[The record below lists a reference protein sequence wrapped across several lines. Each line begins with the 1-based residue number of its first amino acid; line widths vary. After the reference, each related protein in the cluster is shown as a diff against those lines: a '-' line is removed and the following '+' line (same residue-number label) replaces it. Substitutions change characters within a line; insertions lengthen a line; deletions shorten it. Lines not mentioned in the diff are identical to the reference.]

1 MKKLSERQI
10 QELYTF
16 TRKRLVE
23 HYDLQTELV
32 DHLANGIES
41 QWKTSSEVPFNEALA
56 NEFKKFGYF
65 GFKAIVKKRK
75 KVMLKKYR
83 GLILRFYKAYFQLP
97 KILLVIGLSLLLFV
111 FLQFLNPMY
120 KLFGVTLLFFAAGFY
135 CAFCAKKNRAV
146 YENKIVTNQKRW
158 MLEEKIY
165 NLGEWSLMAMFP
177 GHICSLSV
185 SSNYT
190 LTDPFLEFG
199 ICVFTVCYLTLSYVM
214 VFVIPKKAEEL
225 LAETYPEYKLL

>member
-1 MKKLSERQI
+1 MKLSEEQI
-10 QELYTF
+10 QDLYKF

-32 DHLANGIES
+32 DHLANGIER
-41 QWKTSSEVPFNEALA
+41 QWATNEKVGFNDALA
-56 NEFKKFGYF
+56 NEYKKFGHF
-65 GFKAIVKKRK
+65 GFKGVIKKRK
-75 KVMLKKYR
+75 KVMLKRYR
-83 GLILRFYKAYFQLP
+83 SLILRFYREYFRLP
-97 KILLVIGLSLLLFV
+97 KVLLIGGLSVLLFV
-111 FLQFLNPMY
+111 SLQFLSSTY
-120 KLFGVTLLFFAAGFY
+120 KLFGLTSLFFTAGFY
-135 CAFCAKKNRAV
+135 CAFYAKKNRAV
-146 YENKIVTNQKRW
+146 YENKLVTNQKRW

-177 GHICSLSV
+177 GHIFNLSV
-185 SSNYT
+185 SFNYT

-225 LAETYPEYKLL
+225 LEETYPEYKLL

>member
-1 MKKLSERQI
+1 MKLSESQI
-10 QELYTF
+10 KELYAF
-16 TRKRLVE
+16 VRKNHVE

-32 DHLANGIES
+32 DHLANGIEA
-41 QWKTSSEVPFNEALA
+41 QWVTNDKVPFKEALA
-56 NEFKKFGYF
+56 NEFKKFGHF
-65 GFKAIVKKRK
+65 GFRSIIKKRK

-83 GLILRFYKAYFQLP
+83 SLILRFYKEYFQLP
-97 KILLVIGLSLLLFV
+97 KILLVIGFSLLLFI

-120 KLFGVTLLFFAAGFY
+120 KLFGVTLLFFGAGFY
-135 CAFCAKKNRAV
+135 CAFYAKKNRAV

-165 NLGEWSLMAMFP
+165 SLGEWSLLAMFP
-177 GHICSLSV
+177 GHICNLSV